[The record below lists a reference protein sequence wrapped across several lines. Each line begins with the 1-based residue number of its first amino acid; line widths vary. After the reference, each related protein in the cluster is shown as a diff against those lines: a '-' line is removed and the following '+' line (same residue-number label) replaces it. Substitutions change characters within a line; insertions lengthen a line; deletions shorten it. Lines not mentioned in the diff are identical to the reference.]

1 MSTPDADAPIIDGH
15 CHVFVDGM
23 PFSPTAWTKPTY
35 EYSTET
41 YLAELDRHGISFGV
55 ISPASLYGTYN
66 DYTLASLQAHPRLR
80 GTVIVEPTVSRAE
93 LAAMAARGV
102 VGVRWQWRRL
112 DALPDLESFE
122 YRAFLSRMAD
132 LGLHIELLV
141 NSDVAPALL
150 PALDRSGVK
159 VVIDHFGAPNPRE
172 GLDGPGYTAILR
184 AFENGRTWVKV
195 SASHRVPLGM
205 QAACMDKL
213 LAHGGP
219 ERLIWGSDAPFVG
232 NEGKVTF
239 QDALDAFK
247 AAAPDPKIRRA
258 ISDTGLRFYFF

>member
-1 MSTPDADAPIIDGH
+1 MTSADFEAPIIDCH

-23 PFSPTAWTKPTY
+23 PFSPTAWTRPDY
-35 EYSTET
+35 EYAAET
-41 YLAELDRHGISFGV
+41 YLADLDRHGIAFGV

-66 DYTLASLQAHPRLR
+66 DYTLSVLERHKRLR
-80 GTVIVEPTVSRAE
+80 ATVIVEPTISREE
-93 LAAMAARGV
+93 LARMAALGV

-112 DALPDLESFE
+112 DSLPDLKSFE
-122 YRAFLSRMAD
+122 YKSFLNRMAD

-150 PALDRSGVK
+150 PALEDSGVK
-159 VVIDHFGAPNPRE
+159 VVIDHFGAPNPRD
-172 GLDGPGYTAILR
+172 GLDGPGYSAILK

-195 SASHRVPLGM
+195 SASHRVPLDM
-205 QAACMDKL
+205 QRACMEKL
-213 LAHGGP
+213 MAHGGP
-219 ERLIWGSDAPFVG
+219 ERLVWGSDAPFVG

-239 QDALDAFK
+239 EDALECFK
-247 AAAPDPKIRRA
+247 AISPDPKVRRA